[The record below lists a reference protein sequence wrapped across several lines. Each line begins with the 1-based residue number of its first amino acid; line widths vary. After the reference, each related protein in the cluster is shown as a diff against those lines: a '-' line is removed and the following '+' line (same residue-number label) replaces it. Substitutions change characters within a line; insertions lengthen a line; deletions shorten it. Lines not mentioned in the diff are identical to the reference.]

1 MVRLISM
8 EQVGKDAIA
17 GVLSKMKTS
26 SALAAVEQEQIR
38 NLYRKANGEYSA
50 YMCRACKFGP
60 IDHFACADLN
70 AHQGEQV
77 GSSEINNAC
86 PKCGWFAKKI
96 AQWPTW
102 DGEFHEGG
110 KEAAAA
116 IAAAKPPPSIEMNGR
131 RLVFTGKLNMDR
143 AEATSRAVEAGAIV
157 TKQISGVTQIIV
169 AGANSGSKI
178 QQAEAQGIEVW
189 DEGQFLAALGGH

>member
-1 MVRLISM
+1 M

-17 GVLSKMKTS
+17 GVLSKMKSS

-38 NLYRKANGEYSA
+38 NLYKKANGKYSA

-77 GSSEINNAC
+77 GSSQINNAC
-86 PKCGWFAKKI
+86 PKCGWFAKQL

-110 KEAAAA
+110 KAAAAA
-116 IAAAKPPPSIEMNGR
+116 IAAAQPPPSAQLNGR
-131 RLVFTGKLNMDR
+131 RLVFTGKLTMDR
-143 AEATSRAVEAGAIV
+143 AEATSRATVAGAIV
-157 TKQISGVTQIIV
+157 TKQISGVTEIIV

-189 DEGQFLAALGGH
+189 TEAQFVASLGGH